1 MNMIATPA
9 QQEAFKTSYKKIQEL
24 NVEREDHRAAK
35 QKLNTQLSENN
46 MVMAELKLLKDDA
59 VIYKMVGP
67 ALIKQDPEEVK
78 LNVRNRLNH
87 INGEMER
94 HQNCIKK
101 CDEKSS
107 EIEKDMRKLEDELAK
122 QMEAAGLIKKQ

>member
-1 MNMIATPA
+1 MGLISRVSSRTYRKKLKFFSRAQENLQHKNFPKMNMIATPA

-87 INGEMER
+87 IN
-94 HQNCIKK
+94 
-101 CDEKSS
+101 
-107 EIEKDMRKLEDELAK
+107 
-122 QMEAAGLIKKQ
+122 